1 MSEDVLVSVA
11 GKDTTKMAWD
21 DIKAIHTSHDH
32 IREIKLQT
40 LGKAFETL
48 EMEDTEFVETFSTRL
63 N

>member
-1 MSEDVLVSVA
+1 MSKDVLVSVA

-21 DIKAIHTSHDH
+21 DIKAIHTGHDR
-32 IREIKLQT
+32 IREINLQT

-48 EMEDTEFVETFSTRL
+48 EMEDTEFVETLSTRV